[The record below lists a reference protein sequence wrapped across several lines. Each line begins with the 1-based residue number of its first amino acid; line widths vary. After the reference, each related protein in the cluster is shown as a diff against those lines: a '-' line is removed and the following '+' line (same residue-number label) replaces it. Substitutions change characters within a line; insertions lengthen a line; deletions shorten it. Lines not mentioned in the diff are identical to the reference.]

1 MIALLFGR
9 IGPFDTF
16 SEMETGERHLY
27 WLGVLLFGWGHV
39 VLVRELLRRAA
50 LLQDRPVAGTITS
63 ALAAAAPTVFVVAWA
78 ETVVRAK
85 GPFTPQD
92 LATLYGNVAVVT
104 LGLAAVVELTRR
116 RRVGR
121 ASVAAAAEAEAQG
134 DDADL
139 RRFLDRLPRR
149 LGREILTV
157 EAEDHYL
164 RVHTTLGSDLVLLS
178 MSKAMEELARLDGM
192 RVHRSWWVARDAVAG
207 WERDGDRLLL
217 ALRDGRKVPVS
228 RSYALVVRNAGWL
241 PEAA

>member
-1 MIALLFGR
+1 MGA
-9 IGPFDTF
+9 
-16 SEMETGERHLY
+16 GERHLY
-27 WLGVLLFGWGHV
+27 WFGVLLFGWAQV
-39 VLVRELLRRAA
+39 ALVRELLRRAA
-50 LLQDRPVAGTITS
+50 LLQERPVAGTITS

-78 ETVVRAK
+78 ETLVRGK

-92 LATLYGNVAVVT
+92 LAILYGNVAVVT
-104 LGLAAVVELTRR
+104 LGLAAVVELARR

-121 ASVAAAAEAEAQG
+121 ASAPAAGDARG

-149 LGREILTV
+149 LGRQILTV

-164 RVHTTLGSDLVLLS
+164 RVHTTFGSDLVLLS
-178 MSKAMEELARLDGM
+178 MSRAMEELACLDGM
-192 RVHRSWWVARDAVAG
+192 RVHRSWWVAREAVAG

-217 ALRDGRKVPVS
+217 ALRDGRKIPVS